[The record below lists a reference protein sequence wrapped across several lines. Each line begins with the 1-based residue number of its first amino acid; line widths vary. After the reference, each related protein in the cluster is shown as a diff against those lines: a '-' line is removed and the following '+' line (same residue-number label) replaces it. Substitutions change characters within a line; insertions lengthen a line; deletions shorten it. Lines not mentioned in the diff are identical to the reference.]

1 MTLRHSLACALLIAG
16 GLVSVPAFAQY
27 RPNQQQQQQSPL
39 AQANK
44 AVTEA
49 RTKLRLAQLDVQKV
63 REKEKTELM
72 AKPEWA
78 PVSAELNKATTAVA
92 AAKRAALNAVQSKPE
107 YQALVKDREAA
118 DKVRQQADATPAP
131 GSDATPVSDA
141 DLATANNT
149 YISDSLKMK
158 AMEKQALTDDTKL
171 GDANARLDAAKAKMA
186 QLDAEVDDALKNDQ
200 NYIQLQ
206 MAVATAQQS
215 VDQAEQQ
222 LQQQRQQ
229 LAQQA
234 AQQAAQ
240 RSSQHSS
247 SSNFGR

>member
-1 MTLRHSLACALLIAG
+1 MTVRHCLACALLICG
-16 GLVSVPAFAQY
+16 GVFSVPAVAQY
-27 RPNQQQQQQSPL
+27 RPPQQQQQSPL

-49 RTKLRLAQLDVQKV
+49 RTKLRLAQLDAQKV
-63 REKEKTELM
+63 RDKEKTELM
-72 AKPEWA
+72 TKPEWA
-78 PVSAELNKATTAVA
+78 PVATEMNKATADVA
-92 AAKRAALNAVQSKPE
+92 AAKRAAISTAQNKPE
-107 YQALVKDREAA
+107 YQALLKDRDAA
-118 DKVRQQADATPAP
+118 DKVRQDANATPTA
-131 GSDATPVSDA
+131 GGDDNKVSDA
-141 DLATANNT
+141 DLVTANNT

-158 AMEKQALTDDTKL
+158 AIEKQVLIDDAKL
-171 GDANARLDAAKAKMA
+171 NEANARLDAAKAKMA
-186 QLDAEVDDALKNDQ
+186 QLDAEVDEALKNDQ

-206 MAVATAQQS
+206 MAVATAQQG

-247 SSNFGR
+247 SGNFSR